1 MSNTPF
7 PNGWD
12 NIHNRLQK
20 EEVAGFF
27 DNDRRQW
34 LDDNNKPRCCYI
46 CPFSVWYADYKR
58 CTALQKQLHPY
69 FRTDARL
76 KDCPVRVD
84 GLSKG

>member
-1 MSNTPF
+1 MSNTLF

-12 NIHNRLQK
+12 NIHNKLQK

-34 LDDNNKPRCCYI
+34 LDDSNKPRCCHM
-46 CPFSVWYADYKR
+46 CPFSVWYKDYKR
-58 CTALQKQLHPY
+58 CTALQRQLHPC
-69 FRTDARL
+69 FRIDARL
-76 KDCPVRVD
+76 KDCPVRID